1 MLSKINRKGFTLIE
15 VLAAVVILGILAV
28 ISIPA
33 VTKSISTSKDKVFF
47 SNVSNVVSDLKKEKV
62 LSNTDKC
69 VFKSDNNIEGVSY
82 LRIIATKD
90 GNNEKYMVLAQMEGT
105 YDDSDDSTLDI
116 ITTDFDSLTEDNR
129 TAWKTNGAKDE
140 YNEKLRALSQD
151 WDDYGDCKLD

>member
-1 MLSKINRKGFTLIE
+1 MVSKINRKGFTLIE

-33 VTKSISTSKDKVFF
+33 VTKNISSSKDKVFF

-69 VFKSDNNIEGVSY
+69 IFQSDNNIEGVSY

-105 YDDSDDSTLDI
+105 YDENVDGTLDI
-116 ITTDFDSLTEDNR
+116 ITTDFDTLTENNR
-129 TAWKTNGAKDE
+129 SLWKTSTARDE
-140 YNEKLRALSQD
+140 YDSKLKSLFSD
-151 WDDYGDCKLD
+151 WESYVDCKLD